1 MPSLVACVI
10 GNGFVKTFAG
20 DRPIIFPSVIAT
32 EQAGIDF
39 SGFKS
44 SADFVIEFDKK
55 RLAIGDTAWKL
66 GRMRMTQMDRSRV
79 GSEFYCQLF
88 AAALVSTIKESGP
101 VNVVLTLPIG
111 WYAKRDEVRD
121 KMKGEYTIKRDKK
134 TFTYEISARNIRII
148 PEGFGVL
155 AAQMLDDQ
163 GCITRREIGSA
174 TVGIVE
180 IGTGTTDL
188 SLFQSLELVPV
199 KSRGVDIGLKDVWE
213 AIQADINEDHGRE
226 LELHKIDEAI
236 WTGAFKDSGEIVNV
250 KPYVKK
256 HMPSLAN
263 AIAAEINNRWDG
275 GRIADG
281 IYFAGG
287 GAPQC
292 YPYLS
297 YRHGKLVDQSHI
309 ADALGAYLYGLF
321 RSKQGK

>member
-1 MPSLVACVI
+1 MPALGAFVL
-10 GNGFVKTFAG
+10 GNGFTKAYAG
-20 DRPIIFPSVIAT
+20 DKPVVFPSVVAT

-39 SGFKS
+39 SGFKGRS
-44 SADFVIEFDKK
+44 DFVIEFEDKH
-55 RLAIGDTAWKL
+55 LAIGETAWKL

-79 GSEFYCQLF
+79 GTEFYRQLF
-88 AAALVSTIKESGP
+88 AAALTMTIKESGP

-111 WYAKRDEVRD
+111 WYAKRDEVRS
-121 KMKGEYTIKRDKK
+121 KMKGVYTVKRDKK
-134 TFTYEISARNIRII
+134 TYTYEISARDIRII

-155 AAQMLDDQ
+155 AGQMLDND
-163 GCITRREIGSA
+163 GCIVRREVASA

-213 AIQADINEDHGRE
+213 AIQAEINEDYGRE
-226 LELHKIDEAI
+226 LELHKIDAAI
-236 WTGAFKDSGEIVNV
+236 WSGAFRDSGVEINV

-275 GRIADG
+275 GRLADA

-292 YPYLS
+292 YPLIRF
-297 YRHGKLVDQSHI
+297 RHGLLVQDSHV
-309 ADALGAYLYGLF
+309 ADARGAYLYGLF